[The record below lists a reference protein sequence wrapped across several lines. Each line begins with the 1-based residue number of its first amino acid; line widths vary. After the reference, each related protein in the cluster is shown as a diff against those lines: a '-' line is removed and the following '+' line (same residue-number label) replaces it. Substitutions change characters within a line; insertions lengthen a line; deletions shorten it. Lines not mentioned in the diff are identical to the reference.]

1 MTVVALLSHSTEI
14 SWLMP
19 LAYGY
24 FIVDLFIEDPQYFS
38 FGYAKYILLVYGLNT
53 LGPNSMIEIVPEL
66 KALFKFY
73 VCLFVQQSGL

>member
-24 FIVDLFIEDPQYFS
+24 FIVDLFIEDTIS
-38 FGYAKYILLVYGLNT
+38 
-53 LGPNSMIEIVPEL
+53 
-66 KALFKFY
+66 
-73 VCLFVQQSGL
+73 C